1 MEAAL
6 TSASKVTPY
15 GGKVLHRA
23 GALGALA
30 MAAIIVIQ
38 IVFFIAA
45 PPPLEGTAADWFRFF
60 QGNEIAGLVGFELLL
75 VVSVL
80 FSVPL
85 SLALYAVLKRWHAPI
100 MTIYLALSLIGVLCF
115 VVARPAVEML
125 SLSRAYGAAGSEA
138 DRLALLSAGD
148 AMVAIFHGSAFYVSY
163 VLGSLSGLIVSAVML
178 KSSVFSKTTAWLR
191 IGSSVCDFGL
201 FIPGVGMYISI
212 FSVFFLFAWNL
223 IVARRLIQLSR
234 EG

>member
-1 MEAAL
+1 MYRGDRRRKEDQRKAKQEAKRARKAERRETGVSGPEIAEL
-6 TSASKVTPY
+6 PEPGNGAVAEFVWFSPSK
-15 GGKVLHRA
+15 GR
-23 GALGALA
+23 
-30 MAAIIVIQ
+30 
-38 IVFFIAA
+38 
-45 PPPLEGTAADWFRFF
+45 TAATPTMSRY
-60 QGNEIAGLVGFELLL
+60 IASNRVRQLRANASLPEL
-75 VVSVL
+75 
-80 FSVPL
+80 
-85 SLALYAVLKRWHAPI
+85 
-100 MTIYLALSLIGVLCF
+100 
-115 VVARPAVEML
+115 VARPAVEML